1 MIKIVLLIIIIYLIF
16 QYNFTN
22 KCNNKLDI
30 YEIENPQKDKFD
42 ELINDKFPTIFTNVC
57 ENFFDLQ
64 KYTIY
69 DIYKFKKKQ
78 RNKLERNLKSHFAY
92 YNIPFK
98 LKYIFN
104 FSLDVANS
112 SSSIKKSTG
121 SRFLICQLIG
131 SKKIVL
137 FPPNSKSSLYINNQT
152 GNSFLNYFTA
162 DHSKYSNFETVPH
175 IEIILY
181 PGQMLFI
188 PFKWYWCYYNEENGA
203 SITLNSESIFTNF
216 LKRN

>member
-1 MIKIVLLIIIIYLIF
+1 MIKVILLIIIVYLIF
-16 QYNFTN
+16 QYKFIN

-30 YEIENPQKDKFD
+30 YEIENPQKKEFE
-42 ELINDKFPTIFTNVC
+42 ELINAKYPTIFTNVC

-64 KYTIY
+64 QYTIY

-78 RNKLERNLKSHFAY
+78 RAKLEKNLKTHFAY
-92 YNIPFK
+92 YNIQFIS
-98 LKYIFN
+98 KYNFN
-104 FSLDVANS
+104 LSLDVANTS
-112 SSSIKKSTG
+112 SNITRCTG
-121 SRFLICQLIG
+121 SRFLLCQLIG

-137 FPPNSKSSLYINNQT
+137 FSPQSKPQLYINNQT
-152 GNSFLNYFTA
+152 GNSFLNYFTS
-162 DHSKYSNFETVPH
+162 DHSKYKNLESVPH
-175 IEIILY
+175 IEIVLY

-203 SITLNSESIFTNF
+203 SVTLNSESIFTNL